1 MKLPEHLS
9 RPPFGHA
16 AQSYRQT
23 AVDTAGPAQLI
34 VEVHDAALTSVLQ
47 RANHVA
53 SEQALVRAHALIS
66 ELQSAIPVDAGGPL
80 ARDLHAFYD
89 EVLRR
94 IVDAYVQRTTT
105 GLPQI
110 AAALRELR
118 GAWASLCERA
128 RRVRPVSTE
137 HQGLPALTRN
147 SVSPAAQAAPSQST
161 DRKAQ

>member
-1 MKLPEHLS
+1 VNPERLS

-53 SEQALVRAHALIS
+53 SDLALVRAHALIS
-66 ELQSAIPVDAGGPL
+66 ELQSAVCTETGNSLGHE
-80 ARDLHAFYD
+80 LHAFYD
-89 EVLRR
+89 EVLDR
-94 IVDAYVQRTTT
+94 IVDAYVAGNTS

-118 GAWASLCERA
+118 GAWSTLCEHVGHA
-128 RRVRPVSTE
+128 RPV
-137 HQGLPALTRN
+137 
-147 SVSPAAQAAPSQST
+147 
-161 DRKAQ
+161 

>member
-1 MKLPEHLS
+1 MKLPERLS

-53 SEQALVRAHALIS
+53 SEQALLRAHALIS
-66 ELQSAIPVDAGGPL
+66 ELQSAVRVDAGGAL
-80 ARDLHAFYD
+80 ARELHEFYD

-94 IVDAYVQRTTT
+94 IVDAYVQGTTT

-118 GAWASLCERA
+118 GAWSALCERA
-128 RRVRPVSTE
+128 GRGRTLSPE
-137 HQGLPALTRN
+137 PQGP
-147 SVSPAAQAAPSQST
+147 PSLSAGV
-161 DRKAQ
+161 KAQP

>member
-1 MKLPEHLS
+1 MNFPERLS

-47 RANHVA
+47 RAHHVA
-53 SEQALVRAHALIS
+53 SELALLRAHALVS
-66 ELQSAIPVDAGGPL
+66 ELQSAVQTEAGGPL
-80 ARDLHAFYD
+80 ARELHEFYD

-94 IVDAYVQRTTT
+94 IVDSYVQGTTA

-118 GAWASLCERA
+118 GAWSALCDRA
-128 RRVRPVSTE
+128 
-137 HQGLPALTRN
+137 N
-147 SVSPAAQAAPSQST
+147 PSRSI
-161 DRKAQ
+161 